1 VDFSIILV
9 FPFSAL
15 IAFTTLIGATLAKRP
30 KPRLMWPFAFSTIL
44 AASEFVGPPE
54 MARLGFW
61 FLGLALV
68 ALWAAFGTVLG
79 ALAAKLTITATR
91 WLSR

>member
-1 VDFSIILV
+1 MDFSIILV

-15 IAFTTLIGATLAKRP
+15 IAFTTLIGVSFAKRSR
-30 KPRLMWPFAFSTIL
+30 PRLVWPFAFSTIL

-61 FLGLALV
+61 LLGLALV
-68 ALWAAFGTVLG
+68 ALWAAFGTLFG
-79 ALAAKLTITATR
+79 AFAAKLTIFATR
-91 WLSR
+91 WLSH

>member
-1 VDFSIILV
+1 MDFSTIIV

-15 IAFTTLIGATLAKRP
+15 IALTTLIDVHLAKRSR
-30 KPRLMWPFAFSTIL
+30 PRLLWPFAFSTIL
-44 AASEFVGPPE
+44 AAFEFVGPPE

-68 ALWAAFGTVLG
+68 ALWAAFGTVFG
-79 ALAAKLTITATR
+79 AFAAKLAICVTR
-91 WLSR
+91 WLSP

>member
-1 VDFSIILV
+1 VDLSIILV
-9 FPFSAL
+9 FPFSAVM
-15 IAFTTLIGATLAKRP
+15 AFITLIGVTLAKRSR
-30 KPRLMWPFAFSTIL
+30 PRLVWPFAFSAIL
-44 AASEFVGPPE
+44 AASKFVGQPE

-68 ALWAAFGTVLG
+68 AFWAAFGTVLG
-79 ALAAKLTITATR
+79 ASVAKLTISGTR